1 MTPQTVRGTTLRIE
15 VRSHD
20 VAYEVIAT
28 PKSKTAMTAVSVLPK
43 GARFVPRCV
52 GYAGAKHQVDER
64 ECHLMTLAAYR
75 GAKPSI
81 GGVGEA
87 PRSSTGETSNDGS
100 ELHRRAYFG
109 AKSGFLRP
117 ASTPP

>member
-20 VAYEVIAT
+20 VAYEVIAI
-28 PKSKTAMTAVSVLPK
+28 PKSKTAMTAVSVLPN

-52 GYAGAKHQVDER
+52 GSKHQVDER

-81 GGVGEA
+81 GRVGEA
-87 PRSSTGETSNDGS
+87 PR
-100 ELHRRAYFG
+100 
-109 AKSGFLRP
+109 
-117 ASTPP
+117 

>member
-1 MTPQTVRGTTLRIE
+1 
-15 VRSHD
+15 
-20 VAYEVIAT
+20 
-28 PKSKTAMTAVSVLPK
+28 
-43 GARFVPRCV
+43 
-52 GYAGAKHQVDER
+52 
-64 ECHLMTLAAYR
+64 MTLAAYR

-100 ELHRRAYFG
+100 ELHRRAYLG